1 MSTPDVPPNG
11 SEHPAEPEQ
20 GNQPAGPTGRPAPR
34 YGQYAPGHGNEP
46 QQPPQYG
53 QQPPAYGQQ
62 PPQYGQQPPAYGQ
75 QPPQYGQQPQ
85 QYGQPWQQPAPYGQA
100 PYGQYQYGQAPYGQA
115 PGFNVPGPDEQ
126 RTAVRRASIL
136 MFATAAAEVVISA
149 FVITTILNMPTSTLR
164 DMFNQVSSAAGTSAI
179 SFAEFQQAIRTFLY
193 FAIGCVIVNAAVI
206 VLCGVFLARGKRWAR
221 TVGTVFLC
229 LTLGSFFAAS
239 IYALVTIALAVA
251 SVVLLFRPAVTAFLN
266 SRNQFAN
273 PYTTPKGP
281 TFGNPYG
288 Q

>member
-20 GNQPAGPTGRPAPR
+20 GNQPSGPTGRPAPR
-34 YGQYAPGHGNEP
+34 YGQYAPGYENGH

-53 QQPPAYGQQ
+53 QQPPAYGQPWQQ
-62 PPQYGQQPPAYGQ
+62 PSPYGQPQYGQF
-75 QPPQYGQQPQ
+75 
-85 QYGQPWQQPAPYGQA
+85 
-100 PYGQYQYGQAPYGQA
+100 
-115 PGFNVPGPDEQ
+115 PGFGVPSPDEQ

-136 MFATAAAEVVISA
+136 LFVTAAAEVVISA
-149 FVITTILNMPTSTLR
+149 FVIATILNLPTSTLR
-164 DMFNQVSSAAGTSAI
+164 DMFNQISSATGTSSI
-179 SFAEFQQAIRTFLY
+179 SFVEFQQAIRAFLY
-193 FAIGCVIVNAAVI
+193 FAIGCVIVNAAVL
-206 VLCGVFLARGKRWAR
+206 VLCGVFLPRGKRWAR
-221 TVGTVFLC
+221 TVGTIFLC
-229 LTLGSFFAAS
+229 LTIGSFFAAS

-251 SVVLLFRPAVTAFLN
+251 AIVLLFRPAVTAFLN
-266 SRNQFAN
+266 ARNQFKN